1 MTNDVPGTGTET
13 GTASP
18 GPAGSPPETA
28 AQQRPRRWWPITI
41 VAVVAALVA
50 GVLAQR
56 TIDHHRA
63 VITTYRVQVESTLAR
78 LGSEA
83 DRQFA
88 RPASQRSLSEIG
100 DLADSIG
107 QDSGLIDPGLNGSE
121 RSELEPLN
129 VEFGSGSIVPG
140 QIAFEVTITS
150 PYAESTIA
158 LWDIRVRGTSNQGV
172 CVLTSSLAG
181 NGRVTED
188 VQLGGHI
195 FLQPCLSSWW
205 APGPVDGSQ
214 PRLSLA
220 NIHEP
225 PR

>member
-1 MTNDVPGTGTET
+1 MTNDVSGTGTET

-78 LGSEA
+78 LGA
-83 DRQFA
+83 D
-88 RPASQRSLSEIG
+88 
-100 DLADSIG
+100 
-107 QDSGLIDPGLNGSE
+107 
-121 RSELEPLN
+121 
-129 VEFGSGSIVPG
+129 
-140 QIAFEVTITS
+140 TS

-158 LWDIRVRGTSNQGV
+158 LWDIRLRGTSNQGV